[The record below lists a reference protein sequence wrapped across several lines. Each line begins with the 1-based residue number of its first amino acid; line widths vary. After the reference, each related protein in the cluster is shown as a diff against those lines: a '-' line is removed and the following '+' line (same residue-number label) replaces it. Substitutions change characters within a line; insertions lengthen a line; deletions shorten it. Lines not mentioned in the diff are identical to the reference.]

1 MTINTLRFQIVLL
14 TIIQLKDSIMEAV
27 VYGFMAVS
35 LVFFQARVLVLAIM
49 KIHYVKDYKVVF
61 LDQKGIGQIYPYV
74 VLIYLFMPEK
84 SGSINLLSLFL
95 FC

>member
-61 LDQKGIGQIYPYV
+61 LDQKGIGQIYP
-74 VLIYLFMPEK
+74 
-84 SGSINLLSLFL
+84 
-95 FC
+95 